1 MRKWRPSNILM
12 DLARGTELGKEL
24 VGIKAPTS
32 WHFVLNASKHSLLT
46 YDPKYACKCGSE
58 SYL

>member
-1 MRKWRPSNILM
+1 M

-24 VGIKAPTS
+24 VGANALTS
-32 WHFVLNASKHSLLT
+32 WHLVLNASKHSLLT
-46 YDPKYACKCGSE
+46 CDPKYAYKCGSE